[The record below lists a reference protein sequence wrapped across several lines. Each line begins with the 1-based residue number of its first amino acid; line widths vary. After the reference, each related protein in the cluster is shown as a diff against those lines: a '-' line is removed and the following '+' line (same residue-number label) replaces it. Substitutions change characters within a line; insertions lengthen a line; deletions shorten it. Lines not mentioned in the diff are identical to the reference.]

1 MDFLGWQRERF
12 IRRTLKKLSRQRV
25 VGVFQ
30 PGNVWVIEKSPVID
44 EKVETA
50 LKTCHLRGW
59 IEPIFDAIP
68 KGQLTKEG
76 KLPDKLSGAGP
87 VYRLTEAGWNALNRI
102 YGWIIA
108 TWLIAFVTLIATIV
122 FFIVSSGRGNQ

>member
-1 MDFLGWQRERF
+1 MDFSGWRRERF

-59 IEPIFDAIP
+59 VEPIFDAIP

-76 KLPDKLSGAGP
+76 KLPDKLSGVGP

-108 TWLIAFVTLIATIV
+108 TWLIAFVTFIATIV